1 MARPK
6 MHPKETRSVRF
17 NLRFTAAERVHVD
30 DQARI
35 AGLAVHEFCRRRVLG
50 YKVPPAPAQ
59 RRTDPGV
66 LTELNN
72 LWRQLKAIGNNANQ
86 IALNANTGRR
96 ERQSWEGVVGRVHE
110 LADAVEARLE
120 QLVDEHD

>member
-6 MHPKETRSVRF
+6 MHPNETRSVRF
-17 NLRFTAAERVHVD
+17 NLRFTAAERVHVN

-50 YKVPPAPAQ
+50 YKVPPAPSQ
-59 RRTDPGV
+59 GRMDPRV
-66 LTELNN
+66 LSELNN
-72 LWRQLKAIGNNANQ
+72 LWRQLKAVGNNANQ
-86 IALNANTGRR
+86 IALNTHTGRR

-110 LADAVEARLE
+110 LADAVEAKLE
-120 QLVDEHD
+120 QLAGEHD